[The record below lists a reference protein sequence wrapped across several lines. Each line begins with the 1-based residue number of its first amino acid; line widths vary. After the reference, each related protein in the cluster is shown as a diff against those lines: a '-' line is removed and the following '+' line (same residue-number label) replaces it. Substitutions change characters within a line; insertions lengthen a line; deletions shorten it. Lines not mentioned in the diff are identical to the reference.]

1 MVSIN
6 TILDIAV
13 LSIRAG
19 VEASQKGNGD
29 KLVRGR
35 LVPVLKHAGVAL
47 AAGAAQVMVVAE
59 LVVVSA
65 LLDVVQRGLGDLE
78 GGGRV
83 RGGRGSYVEEVSR
96 GSCACVRALVLTK
109 ALALTA
115 EDGLRWPVLAAAG
128 G

>member
-78 GGGRV
+78 GG
-83 RGGRGSYVEEVSR
+83 VESAGAGVPMLKKS
-96 GSCACVRALVLTK
+96 VVVLV
-109 ALALTA
+109 
-115 EDGLRWPVLAAAG
+115 PVLG
-128 G
+128 R